1 MNSIFVGSTGNEPGQ
16 ILAAWAL
23 GTRLKER
30 GLKVGFFK
38 PYGLP
43 ANRDLDSVESPWDP
57 DALFFKEVLGLDEGK
72 ETLCPVILP
81 DPSLAEVSEGKGD
94 AVLAQIDQAF
104 QDTSR
109 GKDVVLIMGAKEIFL
124 GGDMSALS
132 DSALVKR
139 FHSSVLLVDRYQ
151 RDNLT
156 LYSIL
161 SLNSFLEG
169 RVKSALIN
177 HIPPD
182 KAEHVQGKIIP
193 FLREKGLPAAA
204 AIPEDDL
211 LSAFTVAGI
220 AEWAKGQ
227 ILCCPEGGGNLIATF
242 TIGSRS
248 LTGPLSLFKQ
258 VYNKVIL
265 MGLKKG
271 EGDQT
276 SVGGIILT
284 GGKTPSEI
292 ILRIAREH
300 SIPLI
305 QTREDTFQTME
316 RLEKAR
322 PCLRPRDF
330 FKVRRFLD
338 LIGRHEETGDWVE
351 ALL

>member
-1 MNSIFVGSTGNEPGQ
+1 MNAIFVGSTGSEPGQ
-16 ILAAWAL
+16 TLAAWAL
-23 GTRLKER
+23 AIRLKER
-30 GLKVGFFK
+30 GLNVGFFK
-38 PYGLP
+38 PYGLV
-43 ANRDLDSVESPWDP
+43 ANRDPVIKEPPWDP
-57 DALFFKEVLGLDEGK
+57 DVLFFKEALGLREEK
-72 ETLCPVILP
+72 ETLCPVMLTAP
-81 DPSLAEVSEGKGD
+81 LLAEIAESKGD
-94 AVLAQIDQAF
+94 AVLGKIDEAF
-104 QDTSR
+104 QEASR
-109 GKDVVLIMGAKEIFL
+109 GKNVVLIMGAKEIFF
-124 GGDMSALS
+124 GGDTSVLS
-132 DSALVKR
+132 DSVLVKR
-139 FHSSVLLVDRYQ
+139 FRAEVVLVDRYQ

-169 RVKSALIN
+169 RVKLALIN

-182 KAEHVQGKIIP
+182 KVEHVKRKIIP
-193 FLREKGLPAAA
+193 FLREKGLQAAA
-204 AIPEDDL
+204 AVPEDAL

-220 AEWAKGQ
+220 AEWANGQ
-227 ILCCPEGGGNLIATF
+227 ILCCPEEAGNLIATF

-265 MGLKKG
+265 IGLKKE
-271 EGDQT
+271 EGDQN

-305 QTREDTFQTME
+305 QTRDDTFQTME

-322 PCLRPRDF
+322 PCLRSQDA

-338 LIGRHEETGDWVE
+338 LIERHEEETDWVK